1 MRTVLRCNSERRK
14 SSRSVSKPVAE
25 PIDLNRV
32 APPPIVAPRPA
43 GVPVNLPPPGAVPFR
58 DILRES
64 VGVVPAGAPLKFSA
78 HALARLESRNIKLTA
93 DDVARM
99 NAMAD
104 RAAAKGSKQSLF
116 MMNDVAM
123 VVSIKNRTVITA
135 VDHDSM
141 KENVFTNIDSA
152 AIIK

>member
-1 MRTVLRCNSERRK
+1 MADPVK
-14 SSRSVSKPVAE
+14 SIVVPPV
-25 PIDLNRV
+25 I
-32 APPPIVAPRPA
+32 APAR
-43 GVPVNLPPPGAVPFR
+43 PPGTRVTIP
-58 DILRES
+58 
-64 VGVVPAGAPLKFSA
+64 PAGAPQFRDVLRDTAAARAGTPLKFSA
-78 HALARLESRNIKLTA
+78 HAMLRLESRNIKLTP

-104 RAAAKGSKQSLF
+104 KAAAKGAKQSLF
-116 MMNDVAM
+116 LMNDVAM

-141 KENVFTNIDSA
+141 KDNVFTNIDSA